1 VQLPL
6 HNLLQHAERLELAGA
21 TSLSLCVPEGLT
33 ATSFNG
39 WATQAILSSPCCQ
52 LLVHSVERIAVFAM
66 DWSPERA
73 GPYTALLSQLVS
85 ALGLESGGALDAVW
99 VQRGQADTLWRVVR
113 SAELPLPQQLDLLDL
128 TGCNS
133 LEQLATVVQARNN
146 AATLRLASCRVVP
159 ADGALQ
165 SAEELVMSIDRQ
177 GVLYHLLFEIHNRGS
192 LRWGASHQDVS
203 HNFGLPQCCGA

>member
-1 VQLPL
+1 MQLPL

-113 SAELPLPQQLDLLDL
+113 SAELPLPQQLDLLD
-128 TGCNS
+128 
-133 LEQLATVVQARNN
+133 
-146 AATLRLASCRVVP
+146 
-159 ADGALQ
+159 
-165 SAEELVMSIDRQ
+165 RQ